1 MAGCSF
7 KLQRVTPQVSLQCV
21 PMVLA
26 MFITALLMALPSLAV
41 AQAEDKLAPSSA
53 VSAGLVDKDSARQS
67 VEQFHVAL
75 LASAQKDADFLSR
88 ESGVA
93 AALDALFDFER
104 IARISAGRIWRDLD
118 APARVQYVALLRDL
132 VSATYVSRFQ
142 TDRGQ
147 RFETLDV
154 IEVKP
159 QRFVVKTRIT
169 RPSNTAVPLEYYFR
183 GGRVFNVVANG
194 VSDLSVRRADYA
206 AIIKESGFAGL
217 LAHLRGQLAAL
228 RA

>member
-1 MAGCSF
+1 MAGCAL
-7 KLQRVTPQVSLQCV
+7 KLQRVTPPTSQQCN
-21 PMVLA
+21 PMVVALL
-26 MFITALLMALPSLAV
+26 MVALLMALPSLGM
-41 AQAEDKLAPSSA
+41 AQAESKLPASATVPS
-53 VSAGLVDKDSARQS
+53 VLIDEDSVRQS
-67 VEQFHVAL
+67 IERFHAEL

-118 APARVQYVALLRDL
+118 APARAQYVVLLRDL

-169 RPSNTAVPLEYYFR
+169 RPNNKAVTLEYYFR

-206 AIIKESGFAGL
+206 AIIKGSGFAGL
-217 LAHLRGQLAAL
+217 LADLRRQLAAL